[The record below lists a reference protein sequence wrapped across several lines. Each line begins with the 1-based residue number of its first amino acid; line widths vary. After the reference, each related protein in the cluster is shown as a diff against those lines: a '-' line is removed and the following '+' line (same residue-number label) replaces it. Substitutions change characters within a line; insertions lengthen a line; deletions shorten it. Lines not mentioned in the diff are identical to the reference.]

1 MNDIIKIIKSLENSG
16 VLINGVTKTEKQVV
30 KNQEGRFLG
39 ALLEPLVAS
48 LVQLVISSVVKSR
61 SRRGVIG
68 AGNYVKN
75 VQIRS
80 YSSQLFPVLGLNTER
95 YSISLRI

>member
-16 VLINGVTKTEKQVV
+16 ALINGVTKTEKQVV

-39 ALLEPLVAS
+39 ALLEPLVAL
-48 LVQLVISSVVKSR
+48 LVQLLFSSVVKSI

>member
-48 LVQLVISSVVKSR
+48 LVQLLFSSVVKSI